1 MNRKTKKHLRE
12 TANEFIRAVTERVN
26 LLVLIEDVDALGRL
40 VAQVDI
46 LSGYE
51 VLKAIRDKGLGEDI
65 TALADK
71 AGRVALTSSTTTGNG
86 EKK

>member
-1 MNRKTKKHLRE
+1 MLPMNRKTKKHLKD

-26 LLVLIEDVDALGRL
+26 MLVLIEDVDALGRL
-40 VAQVDI
+40 VEQVDI

-51 VLKAIRDKGLGEDI
+51 VMKSIRDKGLGDDI

-71 AGRVALTSSTTTGNG
+71 AGRIKSL
-86 EKK
+86 